1 MFEFSRQKIYNFF
14 IGPTHR
20 YELEVDKT
28 TILNIEENE
37 FNHLG
42 FIVVHSNPTWHGK
55 AINAQQVVK
64 TESKSKK
71 KRKQKPTPLLP
82 PNHKCP
88 IKVTSQDAVEAVYVD
103 FQDTIFQTCHGG
115 VVKAKS
121 HETILVT
128 PLMLTSKEIDES
140 GNRKCTVFENHRKS
154 LIQHCERSELRLH
167 FEWTKVN

>member
-1 MFEFSRQKIYNFF
+1 MVKNVSKKKNRDFEFFSRVLFEYDFFF

-28 TILNIEENE
+28 TILHIEENE

-128 PLMLTSKEIDES
+128 PLMLTSKESDES
-140 GNRKCTVFENHRKS
+140 GNRK
-154 LIQHCERSELRLH
+154 
-167 FEWTKVN
+167 